1 MGTGRMP
8 AQLLSLSDGPS
19 LLLDKPIL
27 LVGRHEECDIQL
39 NSRKISRKH
48 CVIAQVEEALVI
60 RDLGSTNGVR
70 VNGVRVEDGTL
81 RTGDELMI
89 GNFRYKVHVDQR
101 REVAAPDKPPDVRA
115 PGSPEKPFVSE
126 DDLLEAAEEPVPLPE
141 PVPGRGPVAKPRSG
155 GSYRMP
161 DDLQIKPESSAHLP
175 PSA

>member
-1 MGTGRMP
+1 MP

-48 CVIAQVEEALVI
+48 CVIAQVGEALVI

-70 VNGVRVEDGTL
+70 VNGVRVADGTL
-81 RTGDELMI
+81 RTGDELTI

-101 REVAAPDKPPDVRA
+101 RELLPPPKSPVANV
-115 PGSPEKPFVSE
+115 PGSPEQRAVSE

-141 PVPGRGPVAKPRSG
+141 PIPGRGPAGRQPAQARSA
-155 GSYRMP
+155 GSYPMP
-161 DDLQIKPESSAHLP
+161 EDLRLKPESSVHLP
-175 PSA
+175 PPG

>member
-1 MGTGRMP
+1 MP

-39 NSRKISRKH
+39 NSRKVSRKH
-48 CVIAQVEEALVI
+48 CVIAQVDEVLVI

-101 REVAAPDKPPDVRA
+101 REVAT
-115 PGSPEKPFVSE
+115 PGNLPGANARSSQEKLAVSE

-141 PVPGRGPVAKPRSG
+141 PMPGRGSAAKSRSV
-155 GSYRMP
+155 GSYHMP
-161 DDLQIKPESSAHLP
+161 DELPIKPESSAHLP

>member
-1 MGTGRMP
+1 MA

-48 CVIAQVEEALVI
+48 CVIAQVDDVLVI

-89 GNFRYKVHVDQR
+89 GNFRYKVHVDQL
-101 REVAAPDKPPDVRA
+101 REVAAAGKL
-115 PGSPEKPFVSE
+115 PGANAISPQEKLAVSE

-141 PVPGRGPVAKPRSG
+141 PKPGRGPAAK
-155 GSYRMP
+155 
-161 DDLQIKPESSAHLP
+161 
-175 PSA
+175 